1 MSTEPFSTTFSTIL
15 TKPATLIVAN
25 GVVNTT
31 TIIDDLAISLALEQK
46 VTVYNVISVVT
57 ADATT
62 TTTTAESKS
71 GETGAA
77 STSTTSSTLA
87 KETESGTGDTSN
99 GITSTAST
107 SKTGS
112 AVASPAS
119 SDGSSGG
126 LSGGAVAGAAIGCL
140 IAGLALGLT
149 AAFILFRRR
158 RRSSSASP
166 GFVQATRPDP
176 EPKGGPQVTVA
187 SSGHDAEL
195 FQFLLEAT
203 PEKEIQAEL
212 RSLSELIYN
221 HVENYYHGAQVQAN
235 SVEVAQSLVNIGYSP
250 ELSGLP
256 AETVAAVCLAPKTCH
271 VGLRHVISHI
281 VFRSLDFGS
290 ASGLSMLPLPI
301 AAMAQAN
308 PSAGS
313 ANSPA
318 IFLARS
324 RWRSLSALLLHPS
337 PGERTPLPV
346 SEVEAY
352 ANAHALA
359 NELNVFLQLFVVQD
373 SVSQRN
379 QTKHLQDVI
388 VECTKLGYVVLSQP
402 SDWRFVFSNNNLMDK
417 SRRIVV
423 CPGLEKLSHTDGTR
437 YRSPKEVAAPETMP
451 L

>member
-31 TIIDDLAISLALEQK
+31 TIIGDLAISLAPEQK

-107 SKTGS
+107 SRTGS

-313 ANSPA
+313 ANSPGKTTTGLTRSLISKA
-318 IFLARS
+318 ANATAQQSPLRAPGGEASRPCCCIPAPAREHHS
-324 RWRSLSALLLHPS
+324 RSQKWRLMRMRTPWQMSSTCFCSCLLCRTLSASATRRSICRMSSLSAPNWA
-337 PGERTPLPV
+337 T
-346 SEVEAY
+346 
-352 ANAHALA
+352 
-359 NELNVFLQLFVVQD
+359 LF
-373 SVSQRN
+373 
-379 QTKHLQDVI
+379 
-388 VECTKLGYVVLSQP
+388 
-402 SDWRFVFSNNNLMDK
+402 
-417 SRRIVV
+417 
-423 CPGLEKLSHTDGTR
+423 
-437 YRSPKEVAAPETMP
+437 YRSRVTGGLFLATTI
-451 L
+451 